1 MWKAFKNEVEDVEMK
16 NNGEANVKSLFHGTK
31 ETPPE
36 KIYMSEEGF
45 NVNYSSNSGMWGR
58 AIYFAFDS
66 SYSHTYA
73 SNDQHGF
80 KQMFMAKVIV
90 GNTTI
95 M

>member
-31 ETPPE
+31 ATPPE
-36 KIYMSEEGF
+36 TIYMSEEGF
-45 NVNYSSNSGMWGR
+45 NVNFSNCGMWGR
-58 AIYFAFDS
+58 ALYFAFDS

-73 SNDQHGF
+73 SNHLPGF
-80 KQMFMAKVIV
+80 KQMFMAKVII
-90 GNTTI
+90 GKSTI